1 MKKNKFI
8 SFLINRLD
16 EKSTWRAI
24 IAILTV
30 AGVSLSPEQTET
42 IVAAG
47 VALGALFE
55 AFTPD
60 PNGKLV
66 NSKSKDNKDNN
77 NKEDVKDGVEN
88 NDGGDGD
95 EENKNEKSVKK
106 KKSVFD
112 SVWMTHDD

>member
-47 VALGALFE
+47 VALGALLE

-66 NSKSKDNKDNN
+66 NSKSKDNNKKD
-77 NKEDVKDGVEN
+77 VEN
-88 NDGGDGD
+88 DDGGDDD